1 MKAAPWGGDCP
12 LLGPL
17 GQIEQQQPSPLPP
30 GEQTQPLE
38 STPAQELL
46 AHNGASSKAYTG
58 RDMPSYLIGVSV
70 A

>member
-1 MKAAPWGGDCP
+1 MQAAPWGGDCP

-30 GEQTQPLE
+30 GEQTQSLK

-46 AHNGASSKAYTG
+46 VHNEASS
-58 RDMPSYLIGVSV
+58 
-70 A
+70 